1 MISTV
6 CGTITMQAA
15 ILMAVLWTLVSA
27 SLSQSA
33 RLVSEEAQKVFP
45 NSFHS
50 NDDPWFCRGSP
61 CPPFEVISTAQTYEL
76 REYAESMLSSLTHP
90 VMSRKFL

>member
-1 MISTV
+1 
-6 CGTITMQAA
+6 MQAA
-15 ILMAVLWTLVSA
+15 IQVAVLWTLVSA

-33 RLVSEEAQKVFP
+33 RFVSEEAHKVFP
-45 NSFHS
+45 TSFHG

-76 REYAESMLSSLTHP
+76 REYAESMLSSLTHSVILP
-90 VMSRKFL
+90 DFYRV

>member
-1 MISTV
+1 
-6 CGTITMQAA
+6 MQAA
-15 ILMAVLWTLVSA
+15 ILVTVLWNLVSA

-33 RLVSEEAQKVFP
+33 RLVSEEAHILSPK
-45 NSFHS
+45 SFHG

-76 REYAESMLSSLTHP
+76 RDYAESMLSSLTHP
-90 VMSRKFL
+90 VMLRDSFESISVH

>member
-1 MISTV
+1 
-6 CGTITMQAA
+6 MQAA
-15 ILMAVLWTLVSA
+15 ILVAVLWTLVSA
-27 SLSQSA
+27 SPSQSA
-33 RLVSEEAQKVFP
+33 RLVSEEAQKVFL
-45 NSFHS
+45 NSFHD

-90 VMSRKFL
+90 VMMREFF